1 MPYLC
6 CMGGTERYSAE
17 WLRNQNINKKG
28 RVVLDSPAPKPD
40 KKGMVTVHK
49 DALVSSLGNGRK
61 GPAKAPKRGKFGN
74 HKTPD
79 PKGGKM
85 YDSKL
90 EAKHGA
96 EYQAMLAAGQIA
108 DLKRQH
114 TFTLY
119 AGIKYIC
126 DFLITHLDGSLEAVD
141 SKGVETAE
149 FRLKKKLF
157 LKDYPHI
164 KLTVR
169 KAKPAKAGAKKKKA

>member
-1 MPYLC
+1 MA
-6 CMGGTERYSAE
+6 GTEIYSAE
-17 WLRNQNINKKG
+17 WLRQQNINKKG
-28 RVVLDSPAPKPD
+28 RVVLDSPAPK
-40 KKGMVTVHK
+40 
-49 DALVSSLGNGRK
+49 VSAKPKANN
-61 GPAKAPKRGKFGN
+61 PATAPKRGKFGN
-74 HKTPD
+74 KKTAD

-90 EAKHGA
+90 EARHGA
-96 EYQAMLAAGQIA
+96 EYQNMLAAGKIA
-108 DLKRQH
+108 ALERQH
-114 TFTLY
+114 VFILY

-169 KAKPAKAGAKKKKA
+169 KANPAKSGKKKKA

>member
-1 MPYLC
+1 M
-6 CMGGTERYSAE
+6 
-17 WLRNQNINKKG
+17 RNQNINKKG
-28 RVVLDSPAPKPD
+28 RVVLDSPAPK
-40 KKGMVTVHK
+40 
-49 DALVSSLGNGRK
+49 VSAK
-61 GPAKAPKRGKFGN
+61 PAVNKPATATKRGKFGN
-74 HKTPD
+74 KKTVD

-90 EAKHGA
+90 EARHGA
-96 EYQAMLAAGQIA
+96 EYQGMLAAGKIA

-114 TFTLY
+114 VFILY

-149 FRLKKKLF
+149 FRIKKKLF

-169 KAKPAKAGAKKKKA
+169 KAKQAKPRKKKKP

>member
-1 MPYLC
+1 M
-6 CMGGTERYSAE
+6 
-17 WLRNQNINKKG
+17 
-28 RVVLDSPAPKPD
+28 VLDSPAPKVLAAP
-40 KKGMVTVHK
+40 
-49 DALVSSLGNGRK
+49 RK
-61 GPAKAPKRGKFGN
+61 ESPAKAPKRGKFGN

-96 EYQAMLAAGQIA
+96 EYESMLAAGKIA
-108 DLKRQH
+108 KLERQH
-114 TFTLY
+114 PFTLY

-157 LKDYPHI
+157 LKDFPHI

-169 KAKPAKAGAKKKKA
+169 KAKPAKAGLKKRR

>member
-1 MPYLC
+1 M
-6 CMGGTERYSAE
+6 GTETLSLAE
-17 WLRNQNINKKG
+17 YRRLRDAGKVTNKG
-28 RVVLDSPAPKPD
+28 RIVVDSPAPKPD
-40 KKGMVTVHK
+40 KKGVVTVHK

-61 GPAKAPKRGKFGN
+61 SPATATKRGKFGN
-74 HKTPD
+74 HKTID

-90 EAKHGA
+90 EARHGA
-96 EYQAMLAAGQIA
+96 EYQNMLSAGQIA
-108 DLKRQH
+108 ALERQH
-114 TFTLY
+114 VFILY

-164 KLTVR
+164 KFTVR
-169 KAKPAKAGAKKKKA
+169 KAKQSKPRKKKEP